1 MKNKRRKEM
10 EDINRIKVYK
20 VGLVVYDEKE
30 LKKLIENAKK
40 DDRTKDIVYIKHDKD
55 KDENGDLKKE
65 HFHLLLNFSRGPITF
80 RTVKEKILNVD
91 DDRYVQI
98 LSKSWQKNLQYLI
111 HKNND
116 NKYKYPLDDIVIERG
131 DKNKIINLIINDT
144 PINKKKYLDDLKEL
158 VMNRELTNELEIEN
172 WTIENFGSSN
182 LYLENFQKITTYL
195 KAIYESDKFIDSNK
209 NLLGVA
215 YIQGVSGVGKSTLA
229 KNMCNNFIEKTGS
242 TGIFEGGAGSSDV
255 LDGYSGQNA
264 LILNDVRSEI
274 MLNLGS
280 TNILNLLDW
289 HSGTIIHS
297 RYKNINTSSIR
308 FIVFTSTESLESI
321 FNTFD
326 GEEQKQ
332 FFRRIKTK
340 IIMDEEKINV
350 YEYNEKYNIYEF
362 IKTIRNKFNRRCME
376 KRFGKTKN
384 ITLELI

>member
-1 MKNKRRKEM
+1 M
-10 EDINRIKVYK
+10 EDINRTKVYK

-30 LKKLIENAKK
+30 LKELIENAKK

-55 KDENGDLKKE
+55 KDENGDFKKE

-116 NKYKYPLDDIVIERG
+116 NKYKYPLDDLVIERG
-131 DKNKIINLIINDT
+131 NKNELINLIINDT

-158 VMNRELTNELEIEN
+158 VMNRELTNEFEIEN

-182 LYLENFQKITTYL
+182 LYLENFQKITNYL

-209 NLLGVA
+209 HLLGVA

-274 MLNLGS
+274 MFNLGS
-280 TNILNLLDW
+280 TNVLNLLDW

-297 RYKNINTSSIR
+297 RYKNVNTSNIK

-340 IIMDEEKINV
+340 IIMDEEKINI
-350 YEYNEKYNIYEF
+350 YEYDEKNNIYEF
-362 IKTIRNKFNRRCME
+362 VKTIKNKFNRRCME
-376 KRFGKTKN
+376 EKFGKTKN

>member
-1 MKNKRRKEM
+1 M

-376 KRFGKTKN
+376 KKFGKTKN

>member
-376 KRFGKTKN
+376 KKFGKTKN

>member
-1 MKNKRRKEM
+1 M
-10 EDINRIKVYK
+10 EDINRTKVYK

-116 NKYKYPLDDIVIERG
+116 NKYKYPLDDLIIERG
-131 DKNKIINLIINDT
+131 NKNELINLIITDT
-144 PINKKKYLDDLKEL
+144 PINKKKYLDELKEL
-158 VMNRELTNELEIEN
+158 VMMRELTNEFEIEN

-182 LYLENFQKITTYL
+182 LYLENFQKITNYL

-229 KNMCNNFIEKTGS
+229 KNMCNKFIEKTGS
-242 TGIFEGGAGSSDV
+242 AGIFEGGAGSSDV
-255 LDGYSGQNA
+255 LDGYNGQNT

-274 MLNLGS
+274 MFNLGS
-280 TNILNLLDW
+280 TNVLNLLDW

-297 RYKNINTSSIR
+297 RYKNVNTSNIK

-340 IIMDEEKINV
+340 IIMDEEKINI
-350 YEYNEKYNIYEF
+350 YEYDEKNNIYEF
-362 IKTIRNKFNRRCME
+362 VKTIKNKFNRRCME
-376 KRFGKTKN
+376 EKFGKTKN